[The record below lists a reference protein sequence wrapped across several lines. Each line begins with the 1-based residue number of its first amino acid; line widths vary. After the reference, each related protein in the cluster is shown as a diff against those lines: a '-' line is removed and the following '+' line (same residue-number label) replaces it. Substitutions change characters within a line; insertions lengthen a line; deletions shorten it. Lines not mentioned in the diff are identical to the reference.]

1 MAGKQVRRIVL
12 MTALLVASGCSSRT
26 RGPLLSAPPSA
37 AADNDVYVADADR
50 IRALRPDGK
59 EQWTYSLAD
68 DLARLDNEASR
79 DIRIDFLVARSGGKL
94 FGLAMQESGRH
105 AGRRILFALDG
116 NRLIWHR
123 EVAYP
128 SQGITPL
135 AVGSDAVY
143 EAGED
148 GVLYAFARMDGKPLW
163 HYRVS
168 GGPLGAPTV
177 GADGTIYITGPRHNL
192 HAVGPDGTPRW
203 VIETQ
208 K

>member
-1 MAGKQVRRIVL
+1 MGKNRMHRIVL
-12 MTALLVASGCSSRT
+12 LAALLLSSACSSRT
-26 RGPLLSAPPSA
+26 GGPLLSAPPSA

-59 EQWTYSLAD
+59 EQWSYSLAD
-68 DLARLDNEASR
+68 DLVRLDNEASR
-79 DIRIDFLVARSGGKL
+79 DTRIDFLVARSGGKL
-94 FGLAMQESGRH
+94 FGLAMQESGRR

-123 EVAYP
+123 EVPYP
-128 SQGITPL
+128 SQGITPM
-135 AVGSDAVY
+135 AVGNDAVY
-143 EAGED
+143 EASED
-148 GVLYAFARMDGKPLW
+148 GVLYAFSRTDGKPLW
-163 HYRVS
+163 QYRVS

-192 HAVGPDGTPRW
+192 HAVAPDGTSRW